1 MPEESASPV
10 RQIVGK
16 PDSRLRKAQGPQE
29 RKGKNMSFRKVA
41 VLGLGKVGHLAAELL
56 AEAGFDVTGIDA
68 RKVDAPFAT
77 RTADLNDTAGLS
89 QVLAGQEAILSCL
102 PYHLNIGVSTVAHAL
117 GLHYFDLTEDVP
129 TTKHIR
135 ELAKTSKG
143 IMAPQCGLA
152 PGFVGI
158 VGAHLAEQFD
168 KVRSIR
174 LRVGALPQNPTGLLG
189 YAFNWSPE
197 GVVNEYLNDCEVI
210 EEGVLKSVSAMEWLE
225 TIYIDGMQLE
235 AFTTSGG
242 LGTMCETY
250 ADRIEN
256 LDYKTM
262 RYPGHVKLMNFFFH
276 ELLMR
281 ENRAEAGRILTNA
294 KPPVDADVV
303 YVHVAAEGWQG
314 GQLRRKEFVRSYYP
328 IEIGAKHRTA
338 IAWTTSASVVAVIEM
353 VREGQLPQK
362 GFLKQEEIPL
372 EPYLK
377 TRTGNYYNIGHR
389 SRHA

>member
-1 MPEESASPV
+1 
-10 RQIVGK
+10 
-16 PDSRLRKAQGPQE
+16 
-29 RKGKNMSFRKVA
+29 MSFRKIA

-56 AEAGFDVTGIDA
+56 SGAGFEVTGVDA
-68 RKVDAPFAT
+68 RPVSGCPFPVVV
-77 RTADLNDTAGLS
+77 ADLTDTESLKGILKD
-89 QVLAGQEAILSCL
+89 QEAVLSCL
-102 PYHLNIGVSTVAHAL
+102 PYHLNIGISTVAHGL

-129 TTKHIR
+129 TTQHIR
-135 ELAKTSKG
+135 ELAKTAKG

-158 VGAHLAEQFD
+158 VGAHLADMFE
-168 KVRSIR
+168 KARSIR

-210 EEGVLKSVSAMEWLE
+210 EEGVHKTVSAMEWLE
-225 TIYIDGMQLE
+225 TIYIDGVKLE

-250 ADRIEN
+250 ADRVEN

-262 RYPGHVKLMNFFFH
+262 RYPGHVQLMNFFFH

-281 ENRAEAGRILTNA
+281 ENREMAGKILTHA
-294 KPPVDADVV
+294 KPPVDEDVV
-303 YVHVAAEGWQG
+303 YVHVAAEGWTE
-314 GQLRRKEFVRSYYP
+314 GQLRRKEYVRAYYP
-328 IEIGAKHRTA
+328 LEIEGKRRTA

-353 VREGQLPQK
+353 VRDGALPSK

-372 EPYLK
+372 MPYLE
-377 TRTGNYYNIGHR
+377 TRTGSYYKTGHR
-389 SRHA
+389 GRGA

>member
-1 MPEESASPV
+1 MT
-10 RQIVGK
+10 
-16 PDSRLRKAQGPQE
+16 
-29 RKGKNMSFRKVA
+29 FCKVA
-41 VLGLGKVGHLAAELL
+41 VLGLGKVGQLAAELL
-56 AEAGFDVTGIDA
+56 LESGFEVVGIDA
-68 RKVDAPFAT
+68 REISVSFPTKIVDLKNT
-77 RTADLNDTAGLS
+77 DGLAE
-89 QVLAGQEAILSCL
+89 VLKEHEAVLSCL
-102 PYHLNIGVSTVAHAL
+102 PYHLNIGVSTVAHSL

-143 IMAPQCGLA
+143 LMAPQCGLA

-158 VGAHLAEQFD
+158 VGAHLADQFD
-168 KVRSIR
+168 KIRSIR

-210 EEGVLKSVSAMEWLE
+210 EEGILKNVSPMEWVE
-225 TIYIDGMQLE
+225 SIYIDGMQLE

-242 LGTMCETY
+242 LGTMCETF
-250 ADRIEN
+250 ADKIEN

-281 ENRAEAGRILTNA
+281 ENRTEAGRILTNA
-294 KPPVDADVV
+294 KPPVEDDVV
-303 YVHVAAEGWQG
+303 YVHVAAEGWQD

-328 IEIGAKHRTA
+328 IEIAGKRRTA

-353 VREGQLPQK
+353 VNAGLLPQQ

-372 EPYLK
+372 EVYLK
-377 TRTGNYYNIGHR
+377 TRTGNYYNVGHR

>member
-1 MPEESASPV
+1 
-10 RQIVGK
+10 
-16 PDSRLRKAQGPQE
+16 
-29 RKGKNMSFRKVA
+29 MSFSKVA

-56 AEAGFDVTGIDA
+56 TQSGFIVTGIDA
-68 RKVDAPFAT
+68 RVPTDAPFAT
-77 RTADLNDTAGLS
+77 KTADLGDVAGLQS
-89 QVLAGQEAILSCL
+89 VLAGQEAVLSCL
-102 PYHLNIGVSTVAHAL
+102 PFSLNKAVASAAHAL

-135 ELAKTSKG
+135 DLAATSKG
-143 IMAPQCGLA
+143 LMAPQCGLA
-152 PGFVGI
+152 PGFIGI
-158 VGAHLAEQFD
+158 VGANLAEQFER
-168 KVRSIR
+168 VRSIR

-210 EEGVLKSVSAMEWLE
+210 EEGVLKTVSAMEWLE
-225 TIYIDGMQLE
+225 TIYIDGMKLE

-262 RYPGHVKLMNFFFH
+262 RYPGHMGLMNFFFH

-303 YVHVAAEGWQG
+303 YVHAAAEGWQG
-314 GQLRRKEFVRSYYP
+314 GALQRREFVRAYYP
-328 IEIGAKHRTA
+328 LEIGGKMRTA

-353 VREGQLPQK
+353 VRDGDLPQT
-362 GFLKQEEIPL
+362 GFLKQEDIPL
-372 EPYLK
+372 EPYLA
-377 TRTGNYYNIGHR
+377 TRTGQHYATGHKR
-389 SRHA
+389 

>member
-1 MPEESASPV
+1 
-10 RQIVGK
+10 
-16 PDSRLRKAQGPQE
+16 
-29 RKGKNMSFRKVA
+29 MSFTKIA

-56 AEAGFDVTGIDA
+56 HDAGFSVTGIDSRA
-68 RKVDAPFAT
+68 LSGTQFET
-77 RTADLNDTAGLS
+77 RTADLSNTAGL
-89 QVLAGQEAILSCL
+89 QDILKGQDAVLSCL
-102 PYHLNIGVSTVAHAL
+102 PYHVNMGVSSAAHAL

-135 ELAKTSKG
+135 DLAKTSRG
-143 IMAPQCGLA
+143 LMAPQCGLA

-158 VGAHLAEQFD
+158 VAADLASQFD
-168 KVRSIR
+168 KVRSIK

-210 EEGVLKSVSAMEWLE
+210 EEGTLKTVSAMEWNE

-250 ADRIEN
+250 AGKIDN

-262 RYPGHVKLMNFFFH
+262 RYPGHVALMNFFFH

-294 KPPVDADVV
+294 KPPVDEDVV
-303 YVHVAAEGWQG
+303 YVHVAAEGWQN
-314 GQLRRKEFVRSYYP
+314 GQLRRREFVRAYYP
-328 IEIGAKHRTA
+328 LMINGKSRTA

-353 VREGQLPQK
+353 VRAGALPQQ

-372 EPYLK
+372 KPYLE
-377 TRTGNYYNIGHR
+377 TRTGNYYEIGHK